1 MYINKKI
8 LRTITLSLS
17 AVVLASCGQN
27 ATSSTSESSVK
38 TEKKQEQEVSKPL
51 AISEAF
57 KTEGIWYRTKIEKGY
72 QLDKNAEI
80 FEVVAFDGKGNAVFY
95 KDGGNTPGKGLTLK
109 DVANK
114 SDSEV
119 LELVKKNSLKNY
131 DEKKSGYV
139 KSQENASMPADKKVM
154 SDQAVSKIKNL
165 HYKEAVLVPYKLSA
179 KTDNTG
185 NNVKSET
192 IVAEYKEI
200 RFDIVWQKYMNC
212 EELGNLYWYANDD
225 KFGTSEE
232 KLLIQ
237 LIKDLVIEL
246 DENGYSNKKFVAIA
260 KSFISNQRVFDSLF
274 SGFTD
279 GSDAFVTKV
288 KDGHKGFAFDNPKT
302 EGIEIG

>member
-27 ATSSTSESSVK
+27 ATSSTSESGVK

-51 AISEAF
+51 AISEVF

-95 KDGGNTPGKGLTLK
+95 KDGGNIPGKGLTLK

-165 HYKEAVLVPYKLSA
+165 HYKEAALVPYKLSA

-200 RFDIVWQKYMNC
+200 RFDIVWQKYMN
-212 EELGNLYWYANDD
+212 LNN
-225 KFGTSEE
+225 
-232 KLLIQ
+232 
-237 LIKDLVIEL
+237 IEL

>member
-27 ATSSTSESSVK
+27 TTSNTSESSVK
-38 TEKKQEQEVSKPL
+38 TEKKQEQEVSKPI

-57 KTEGIWYRTKIEKGY
+57 KTEGVWYRTKIETGY

-80 FEVVAFDGKGNAVFY
+80 FEVVTFDGKGNATFY
-95 KDGGNTPGKGLTLK
+95 ADGGNNPGKRLTLK

-131 DEKKSGYV
+131 DEKKLSYV

-154 SDQAVSKIKNL
+154 SDQAISKIKNL
-165 HYKEAVLVPYKLSA
+165 QYKEATLVPYKLKT

-200 RFDIVWQKYMNC
+200 RFDIVWQKYMN
-212 EELGNLYWYANDD
+212 LNN
-225 KFGTSEE
+225 
-232 KLLIQ
+232 
-237 LIKDLVIEL
+237 IEL

-260 KSFISNQRVFDSLF
+260 KSLISNQRVFDSLF

-302 EGIEIG
+302 EGIEVD

>member
-200 RFDIVWQKYMNC
+200 RFDIVWQKYMN
-212 EELGNLYWYANDD
+212 LNN
-225 KFGTSEE
+225 
-232 KLLIQ
+232 
-237 LIKDLVIEL
+237 IEL

-279 GSDAFVTKV
+279 GSDAFVTNV